1 MIRLTGNRLAR
12 TGLAKL
18 TAIWLPAV
26 GQAVAGLA
34 GNRLVLTEL
43 AELTAIRLAASRL
56 ARAGLAELS
65 VI

>member
-12 TGLAKL
+12 TRLAKL

-26 GQAVAGLA
+26 GQAVAGS
-34 GNRLVLTEL
+34 RLVLTEL